1 MGFEII
7 NNILIKYT
15 DDPDVTEV
23 RIPDGIT
30 KIEEDAF
37 VESHLKSVYIP
48 DTVTE
53 IGYGAFDSCMF
64 LEKVRLS
71 SNLKL
76 IGAGAFEE
84 CTSLKHI
91 DLPDGLEQIEGSAF
105 FNTGIRELDIPES
118 LHELGS
124 CAVGTPSNDVD
135 KIILNFHK
143 NQKKTK
149 ILIEILWLGYTP
161 EYRLLDFFDHPC
173 YENFSVLEPAYK
185 IQVAVSYYNTDDKI
199 NAYLKRSIRKA
210 VTLAIDR
217 NDTELLKILL
227 NTGFVT
233 KKNIDFLIQ
242 YAIAHTQKS
251 GSPECQVILTD
262 YKYQHF
268 MSDTSQIDKKLKL

>member
-1 MGFEII
+1 MGFTIHG
-7 NNILIKYT
+7 NILIRYI
-15 DDPDVTEV
+15 DIPNVTEV

-30 KIEEDAF
+30 RIEEDAF

-64 LEKVRLS
+64 LEKVRLP
-71 SNLKL
+71 SNLKV
-76 IGAGAFEE
+76 ISAGAFEE

-91 DLPDGLEQIEGSAF
+91 DLPDGLEKIEGSAF
-105 FNTGIRELDIPES
+105 FNTNIRELDIPES
-118 LHELGS
+118 VREIGS

-135 KIILNFHK
+135 KIILNFYK
-143 NQKKTK
+143 NQRKTK

-173 YENFSVLEPAYK
+173 YEKFSVLEPAYK
-185 IQVAVSYYNTDDKI
+185 IQIAVSYYDLDDEIKK
-199 NAYLKRSIRKA
+199 YLKRSIRKV

-242 YAIAHTQKS
+242 YAIEFTQKS
-251 GSPECQVILTD
+251 HNPECQIILTD

-268 MSDTSQIDKKLKL
+268 MSDTSQINKKLKL